1 MSDKLKKKGF
11 KMGINLDLDWD
22 RAMSGD
28 EFEILRSKCNYCAD
42 LITSLM
48 WDKGIVDEN
57 KKNEDLCNFW
67 DLTDKI
73 WQEYSKEKTYD
84 ECKKILADERDRII
98 KKYKLR

>member
-1 MSDKLKKKGF
+1 
-11 KMGINLDLDWD
+11 MGINLDLDWD

-28 EFEILRSKCNYCAD
+28 EFENLRSFCNYTST

-48 WDKGIVDEN
+48 WKKGIIDEKKDNTDWNKFVDLADN
-57 KKNEDLCNFW
+57 
-67 DLTDKI
+67 I

-84 ECKKILADERDRII
+84 ECEKILADERDRII

>member
-1 MSDKLKKKGF
+1 
-11 KMGINLDLDWD
+11 MGINLDLDWD

-28 EFEILRSKCNYCAD
+28 EFENLRSFCSYTST

-57 KKNEDLCNFW
+57 TKNEDLSNFR
-67 DLTDKI
+67 LLKDKI

-84 ECKKILADERDRII
+84 ECEKILADERDRII

>member
-1 MSDKLKKKGF
+1 
-11 KMGINLDLDWD
+11 MGINLDLDWD

-28 EFEILRSKCNYCAD
+28 EFEILRSKCDYCAD
-42 LITSLM
+42 LITRLM
-48 WDKGIVDEN
+48 REKNIVDRSY
-57 KKNEDLCNFW
+57 KNDDLNNFW